1 MSDSLKTLNNIRTLR
16 AQARELSPE
25 FIEEIVEKLIVI
37 AGERREE
44 LKAVEEAN
52 REHKEKVQKLR
63 ALLAEQGVD
72 PYELL
77 DEGGSTKPRKQ
88 KAVRQTRP
96 PKYKY
101 TDESGVEK
109 TWSGQGRTPVGIKAG
124 LDAGKTLEDFLIEPP
139 KE

>member
-25 FIEEIVEKLIVI
+25 TIEELVEKLIVI

-44 LKAVEEAN
+44 EKAKEDAN
-52 REHKEKVQKLR
+52 REHKDKLQKLR

-72 PYELL
+72 PHELL
-77 DEGGSTKPRKQ
+77 EEGGSAKPRKQ
-88 KAVRQTRP
+88 KKVRETRP

-109 TWSGQGRTPVGIKAG
+109 TWSGQGRTPVGIKTG

-139 KE
+139 TE